1 MNNISKIRE
10 KLAKGTLSF
19 GTHCS
24 TTDLD
29 FYEMCG
35 LLDYDYVWID
45 NEHAGM
51 TQPMI
56 KNAIIA
62 TNAGGISAFVRVP
75 DHEMAHVKPV
85 LECGPD
91 GIIFPM
97 VNTAEQAKKCVANCI
112 YPLQGKRGYGP
123 MRAIDYGTM
132 SWEAYGE
139 TVNKSFLR
147 MMQCE
152 HVEAVKNLDEILK
165 VEGVDV
171 IICGPMDLSA
181 SIGKVG
187 QFFDPEMLE
196 LMETIIDKCKAHQKP
211 FGLSIGMHFDLIKFW
226 INKGANFLSMGT
238 PQDYFREMSTSI
250 VAQTR
255 AMAEKKNEA

>member
-1 MNNISKIRE
+1 MNNILKIRE
-10 KLAKGTLSF
+10 KLAKSALCF

-35 LLDYDYVWID
+35 LLNYDYIWID

-62 TNAGGISAFVRVP
+62 TNAGGISAFVRVA
-75 DHEMAHVKPV
+75 DHEMASAKPV

-97 VNTAEQAKKCVANCI
+97 VNTAEQAEKCVSHCL

-132 SWEAYGE
+132 SWETYGE

-152 HVEAVKNLDEILK
+152 HIESVRNLDAILE

-196 LMETIIDKCKAHQKP
+196 LMQTIIDKCKAHQKP
-211 FGLSIGMHFDLIKFW
+211 FGLSIGMNLELIKYW
-226 INKGANFLSMGT
+226 LDRGACFLSMGT
-238 PQDYFREMSTSI
+238 PQDYFREMSTNI
-250 VAQTR
+250 VSEIRTL
-255 AMAEKKNEA
+255 EASKIK